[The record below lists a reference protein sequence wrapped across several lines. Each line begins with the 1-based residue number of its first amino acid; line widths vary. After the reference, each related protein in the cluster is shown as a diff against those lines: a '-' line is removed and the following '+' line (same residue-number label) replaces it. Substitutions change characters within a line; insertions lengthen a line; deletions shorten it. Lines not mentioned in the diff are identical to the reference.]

1 VGLFDEFVGG
11 APPSADELSRLKP
24 AAEGPIDPTT
34 PRIRVTPAP
43 PRGNQFDEYIS
54 GPVAE
59 RKPATINKPFGELKP
74 ADPSWTEWA
83 KSKGQDVLMALGA
96 EPYRARHMSE
106 GLIGAASSLTPM
118 GGVLSAA
125 DLSYDL
131 PRGNYG
137 HAALDALGTIPLAT
151 SVRRALRGAPEVT
164 PAFNAPFRETERG
177 VAQPGGFVTPSENE
191 LRNTATA
198 GYRAVEQAPLSYHP
212 DAMGDYVRT
221 AQTVL
226 PSPRFG
232 PVFSPEKAPGV
243 FSTLDRF
250 ERNFPS
256 GGTRPV
262 TAADFDTLR
271 QQLKGLPEGV
281 GTANGPAGRQAI
293 DILDT
298 YMTNPPRGALHR
310 GTQQDLAALRNTLD
324 DARGNWRA
332 LKTSEGVTDAIDTA
346 TVTAGTANSGRN
358 LDNRTRQEISKFVKS
373 PAGEKKLF
381 GATDAELN
389 AIEAAAVGDRA
400 TNTMRSWGNRLG
412 GGGGAGQTVI
422 AGMGATTGGALAHM
436 AGLDPALT
444 AGATAL
450 GAGIPA
456 VVGGSLR
463 NAANART
470 QRAAE
475 EVAAGIRRN
484 SPLFRERAALPEN
497 QPIADPRVRAR
508 DAITRAVMPPTV
520 DSLQDRWDSLYT
532 PYVNR

>member
-11 APPSADELSRLKP
+11 EPPSAEELSRLRPTEAPTDP
-24 AAEGPIDPTT
+24 AI

-43 PRGNQFDEYIS
+43 PRSNQFDQYIS

-59 RKPATINKPFGELKP
+59 QKPATINRPFGELKP

-106 GLIGAASSLTPM
+106 GLVGIGSSLTPM

-137 HAALDALGTIPLAT
+137 HAALDALG
-151 SVRRALRGAPEVT
+151 SVPGVTAARRAIQGVPRVT
-164 PAFNAPFRETERG
+164 PAFSAPFRETERG
-177 VAQPGGFVTPSENE
+177 VAQPGGFVTPSADE

-271 QQLKGLPEGV
+271 QQLKGLPEGI

-310 GTQQDLAALRNTLD
+310 GTQQDLANLRETLA

-346 TVTAGTANSGRN
+346 RVTTGTAHSGKN
-358 LDNRTRQEISKFVKS
+358 LDNRTRQEIAKFVKS
-373 PAGEKKLF
+373 PAGEAKLF

-389 AIEAAAVGDRA
+389 AIENAAVGDA
-400 TNTMRSWGNRLG
+400 TTNALRSWGNRLG

-422 AGMGATTGGALAHM
+422 AGMGATAGGTLAHM
-436 AGLDPALT
+436 MGLGPAAT
-444 AGATAL
+444 AGATAI

-456 VVGGSLR
+456 VAGGSLR
-463 NAANART
+463 SAANART
-470 QRAAE
+470 ALAAE

-484 SPLFRERAALPEN
+484 SPLSRARAALPEN
-497 QPIADPRVRAR
+497 QPVADPRAMYR
-508 DAITRAVMPPTV
+508 DAITMAMIPRIKDEGKDIWDRAYV
-520 DSLQDRWDSLYT
+520 
-532 PYVNR
+532 PYANR